1 MAQKI
6 IWTEHA
12 SDDLGA
18 IMRYIARHNPD
29 AARNLGYGI
38 YDRAQVVM
46 EFPEAGSIVREL
58 NHPDWRQVVFRSY
71 RIVYHINRA
80 AKTVEIVRV
89 WHGARGDVEL
99 PKQS

>member
-1 MAQKI
+1 MAHKI

-18 IMRYIARHNPD
+18 IVRYIARHNPD
-29 AARNLGYGI
+29 AARKMGYGI
-38 YDRAQVVM
+38 YDCAQVLA

-58 NHPDWRQVVFRSY
+58 NHPDWRQVVFRTY

-89 WHGARGDVEL
+89 WHGTRGDVEL
-99 PKQS
+99 PK